1 MNIVDAEREL
11 LETMRAEAVRR
22 LGRGA
27 RDADVE
33 ALAQALY
40 EGPKRCVNDPE
51 TPMERHLRRQT
62 AEGTR
67 EDIARYYGRR
77 A

>member
-1 MNIVDAEREL
+1 MKIVEAEREL
-11 LETMRAEAVRR
+11 LETMRAEAARR

-27 RDADVE
+27 READVE

-40 EGPKRCVNDPE
+40 EGPKRRVNDPE
-51 TPMERHLRRQT
+51 TPMERHLRRRT

-67 EDIARYYGRR
+67 EDVARYHRR
-77 A
+77 RT